1 MQNSL
6 YNQAKIYQGDCRE
19 RLGIFDAN
27 IFQAIIAD
35 PPYFQVLLGEGWDNQ
50 WQTEEDYLKWTED
63 WVRNAGRTLK
73 DDGLFFIFGQLGK
86 REHLWLH
93 VCSMATRILQF
104 HDMLIWD
111 RAVGYNERYD
121 SFTPCYEMILVL
133 RKTKDAKPYFD
144 KDAVRTSYDDET
156 IKQYLKDKRYK
167 DLDARAKHLEKGKYA
182 TNILR
187 VPSLKGSS
195 KEKVGHPSQK
205 PIKLIEMLLLSAT
218 RVEDLVLDPFLG
230 SGTTAVVCQNLNR
243 NFAGIEIEQ
252 KYIEI
257 AKNRLQKTQ
266 ANLFEAGANKSS
278 LITRV

>member
-1 MQNSL
+1 MKNSIN
-6 YNQAKIYQGDCRE
+6 NQSKIYQGDCRE
-19 RLGIFDAN
+19 KLNIFDEN

-35 PPYFQVLLGEGWDNQ
+35 PPYFQVLLGEDWDNQ
-50 WQTEEDYLKWTED
+50 WQTEENYLDWTED
-63 WVRNAGRTLK
+63 WIERSAKLLK

-93 VCSMATRILQF
+93 VCSMATHKLQF

-133 RKTKDAKPYFD
+133 RKTKDSKPYFD

-167 DLDARAKHLEKGKYA
+167 DLDARKTHLEKGKYA

-205 PIKLIEMLLLSAT
+205 PIKLIEMLVLSAT
-218 RVEDLVLDPFLG
+218 REGDLVLDPFLG
-230 SGTTAVVCQNLNR
+230 SGTTALVCQNLNR
-243 NFAGIEIEQ
+243 NFAGIEIEK

-257 AKNRLQKTQ
+257 AESRLRKIQDDLFSQVQ
-266 ANLFEAGANKSS
+266 AFA
-278 LITRV
+278 